1 MFILATK
8 EGSWKTQFE
17 FLGNMGKQHHE
28 KIDYT
33 IEIKKGPKEES
44 KTFEINRQQIIEAFK
59 SALK

>member
-1 MFILATK
+1 
-8 EGSWKTQFE
+8 
-17 FLGNMGKQHHE
+17 MGKQHHE